1 VCIFCCSTFHFI
13 FILLVDKWVIIN
25 YIVVR
30 KKNCLRKEI
39 SNLYFECGA
48 CFTVDYCLEK
58 KIYFK
63 KYILVNHEK

>member
-1 VCIFCCSTFHFI
+1 
-13 FILLVDKWVIIN
+13 VIIN